1 MRKRR
6 EAEELT
12 AEEREDAD
20 ILYALR
26 RKGKNAIRFNIALQ
40 VITLL
45 TAIGSLLFYFFED
58 ERGLDIT
65 INHIFQCIGALL
77 ILNIPLI
84 IQRKF
89 KCYIPNSITV
99 ILYIY
104 IFAHFVLGEIY
115 RAYDHVFLYDKILH
129 ATGGLIF
136 STLSFSVVWLLNNRE
151 GNRTKLSPFFIVLF
165 TFCFTMTA
173 EYLWELIEYAADRLF
188 GLNMQ
193 RWQDSIIEGAQI
205 VVDGQVVEGTAH
217 SVPYGNG
224 IKDTMG
230 DMLMNIV
237 GCLVVC
243 AVSYIGMRMRPR
255 WFENKV
261 ILTEKQFRAMLE
273 REAAGKDGDSRPV
286 VDFVYKAEKGEKS
299 EREANRAMPPEDQTE
314 KGAGA
319 AVPASPAADAEG
331 ADCGHAAEDVSGT
344 GTDGG
349 KEKQ

>member
-1 MRKRR
+1 MRKHKT
-6 EAEELT
+6 EAELT
-12 AEEREDAD
+12 PEEREDAEV
-20 ILYALR
+20 LYALR
-26 RKGKNAIRFNIALQ
+26 RKGKNAIRFNIVLQ
-40 VITLL
+40 IITLL
-45 TAIGSLLFYFFED
+45 TAVGSLLFFFFED

-65 INHIFQCIGALL
+65 INHIFQCIGALI
-77 ILNIPLI
+77 ILNIPLF

-136 STLSFSVVWLLNNRE
+136 ATLSFSVVWLLNNRE
-151 GNRTKLSPFFIVLF
+151 GNRIKLSPLFIVLF

-173 EYLWELIEYAADRLF
+173 EYLWELIEYGADRLF

-205 VVDGQVVEGTAH
+205 VVDGQVVDGTAH

-224 IKDTMG
+224 LKDTMG
-230 DMLMNIV
+230 DMIMNII
-237 GCLVVC
+237 GCLVGC
-243 AVSYIGMRMRPR
+243 AVSYAGMRMRPH

-273 REAAGKDGDSRPV
+273 READGKDGDAPV
-286 VDFVYKAEKGEKS
+286 VDFVYKVEKGEKS
-299 EREANRAMPPEDQTE
+299 AREANRAMPPEDQTG

-331 ADCGHAAEDVSGT
+331 TDCGHAAEDVSGA
-344 GTDGG
+344 GTDGW

>member
-40 VITLL
+40 VITML

-65 INHIFQCIGALL
+65 INHIFQCIGALI
-77 ILNIPLI
+77 ILNIPLF

-331 ADCGHAAEDVSGT
+331 TDCGHAAEDVSGT